1 MRAKHILQLDT
12 RSILYY
18 SRVEKMDRKNMV
30 ANEGSSSQFLIS
42 NLRLNEVAMVIKKPK
57 ISPFAEIL
65 QIVDAPPLL
74 YYCKSSRKGSC

>member
-1 MRAKHILQLDT
+1 
-12 RSILYY
+12 
-18 SRVEKMDRKNMV
+18 MV

-74 YYCKSSRKGSC
+74 YYCKSSRKGSCWHFEMGKNLEEPLGW